1 MGVEVLVAAALPLL
15 HTKAGQR
22 LAGQRLLVLVVAAL
36 PLLHTDAGQRLQ
48 QPKNRESSAQLLSVA
63 FGASCYSRVPFLL
76 VPSRDTA
83 WWGHEEGGS
92 TRRS

>member
-36 PLLHTDAGQRLQ
+36 PLPQSEARQRLQ
-48 QPKNRESSAQLLSVA
+48 QSKIREKLSSTTFSGVW
-63 FGASCYSRVPFLL
+63 R
-76 VPSRDTA
+76 
-83 WWGHEEGGS
+83 
-92 TRRS
+92 